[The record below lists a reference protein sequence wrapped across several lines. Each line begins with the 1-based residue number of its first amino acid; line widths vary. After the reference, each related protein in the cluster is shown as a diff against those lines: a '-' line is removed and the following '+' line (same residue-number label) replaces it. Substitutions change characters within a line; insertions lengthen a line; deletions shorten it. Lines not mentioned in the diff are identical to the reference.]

1 MRQGESEEWVAMVG
15 LVADLKKWGQLRQGE
30 SEGWVA
36 MGGLVADLKKRGQL
50 LEQIFLER

>member
-36 MGGLVADLKKRGQL
+36 MGGLVADLKEWGQ

>member
-1 MRQGESEEWVAMVG
+1 MGG

-50 LEQIFLER
+50 LEQIFLE

>member
-1 MRQGESEEWVAMVG
+1 MVG

-36 MGGLVADLKKRGQL
+36 MGGLVADLKKG
-50 LEQIFLER
+50 ESFWNKYS